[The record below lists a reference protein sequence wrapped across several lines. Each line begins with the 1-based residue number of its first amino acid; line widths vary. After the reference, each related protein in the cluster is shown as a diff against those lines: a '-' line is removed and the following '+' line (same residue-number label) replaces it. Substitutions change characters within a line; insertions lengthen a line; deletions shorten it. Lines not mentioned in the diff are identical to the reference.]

1 MRSGA
6 THWSAS
12 CRNTASRGSS
22 ASSTPTSSTSFPL
35 CPRRSQA
42 RPSDTSCARR
52 KRPLRNHI
60 AVLPCDGAGKEV
72 VPEAIKVLSAAGA
85 ELEFQEYDVNADQYM
100 WTGQPIPDAVW
111 ADLQKADTILFG
123 AVGDPRVDD
132 AAYLAGV
139 LLRLR
144 FKLDLYVNLRPAKLY
159 HDRLSPLR
167 REDRRKIDLLI
178 VRENTEG
185 LYVGMG
191 GRFKKGTEDEVAI
204 QEDLNTYLGVTRI
217 IEYAFGAAQREVVM
231 VDKSNAMTHAGALWQ
246 QQWRAIAKKRP
257 DIKTRHLYVD
267 AAAMQLVRDPTQF
280 DVIVT
285 GNLFGD
291 ILSDLTAEL
300 IGGMGIAPSG
310 NVNPETKRGLFEPV
324 HGTAPDIAGRGV
336 VNPIGAILSAS
347 MMVRHLGHNEMAN
360 AIEGAVESAIRAGE
374 CTRDLGGSLSTHEV
388 GDAVAKRLKD

>member
-1 MRSGA
+1 V
-6 THWSAS
+6 T
-12 CRNTASRGSS
+12 
-22 ASSTPTSSTSFPL
+22 
-35 CPRRSQA
+35 
-42 RPSDTSCARR
+42 
-52 KRPLRNHI
+52 KI

-72 VPEAIKVLSAAGA
+72 VPEAIKVLKAAGA
-85 ELEFQEYDVNADQYM
+85 DFDFEEYEVNADQYLR
-100 WTGQPIPDAVW
+100 TGEPIPAHVWGELERADA
-111 ADLQKADTILFG
+111 ILFG
-123 AVGDPRVDD
+123 AVGDPRVSD

-144 FKLDLYVNLRPAKLY
+144 FELDLYVNLRPARLY
-159 HDRLSPLR
+159 DDRLSPLR
-167 REDRRKIDLLI
+167 RDDKRGIDLLI

-191 GRFKKGTEDEVAI
+191 GRFKKGTDNEVAI

-217 IEYAFGAAQREVVM
+217 LEYAFGVAQREVVM
-231 VDKSNAMTHAGALWQ
+231 VDKSNAMTYAGALWQ
-246 QQWRAIAKKRP
+246 QQWKAVAAKHPKV
-257 DIKTRHLYVD
+257 KTRHLYVD

-310 NVNPETKRGLFEPV
+310 NINPQTGRSLFEPV

-336 VNPIGAILSAS
+336 VNPIGSILSAS
-347 MMVRHLGHNEMAN
+347 MMVRHLGQTEMAN

-374 CTRDLGGSLSTHEV
+374 CTRDLGGGLSTREV
-388 GDAVAKRLKD
+388 GDAVARRLKD

>member
-1 MRSGA
+1 M
-6 THWSAS
+6 T
-12 CRNTASRGSS
+12 
-22 ASSTPTSSTSFPL
+22 
-35 CPRRSQA
+35 
-42 RPSDTSCARR
+42 
-52 KRPLRNHI
+52 KI

-72 VPEAIKVLSAAGA
+72 VPEAIKVLRAAGA
-85 ELEFQEYDVNADQYM
+85 DFDFEEYEVNADQYLR
-100 WTGQPIPDAVW
+100 TGEPIPAHVWGELERADA
-111 ADLQKADTILFG
+111 ILFG
-123 AVGDPRVDD
+123 AVGDPRVNDT
-132 AAYLAGV
+132 AYLAGV

-144 FKLDLYVNLRPAKLY
+144 FELDLYVNLRPARLY
-159 HDRLSPLR
+159 DDRLSPLR
-167 REDRRKIDLLI
+167 RDDKRGIDLLI

-191 GRFKKGTEDEVAI
+191 GRFKKGTDNEVAI

-217 IEYAFGAAQREVVM
+217 LEYAFGVAQREVVM
-231 VDKSNAMTHAGALWQ
+231 VDKSNAMTYAGALWQ
-246 QQWRAIAKKRP
+246 QQWKAVAAKHPKV
-257 DIKTRHLYVD
+257 KTRHLYVD

-310 NVNPETKRGLFEPV
+310 NINPQTGRSLFEPV

-336 VNPIGAILSAS
+336 VNPIGSILSAS
-347 MMVRHLGHNEMAN
+347 MMVRHLGQTEMAN

-374 CTRDLGGSLSTHEV
+374 CTRDLGGNLSTHEV

>member
-1 MRSGA
+1 MR
-6 THWSAS
+6 
-12 CRNTASRGSS
+12 
-22 ASSTPTSSTSFPL
+22 
-35 CPRRSQA
+35 
-42 RPSDTSCARR
+42 
-52 KRPLRNHI
+52 
-60 AVLPCDGAGKEV
+60 
-72 VPEAIKVLSAAGA
+72 
-85 ELEFQEYDVNADQYM
+85 
-100 WTGQPIPDAVW
+100 TGEPIPAQVW
-111 ADLQKADTILFG
+111 SDLEKADAILFG
-123 AVGDPRVDD
+123 AVGDPRLDD

-144 FKLDLYVNLRPAKLY
+144 FELDLYVNLRPAKLFD
-159 HDRLSPLR
+159 DRLSPLR
-167 REDRRKIDLLI
+167 REDRRKMDLLI

-191 GRFKKGTEDEVAI
+191 GRFKKGTEHEVAI
-204 QEDLNTYLGVTRI
+204 QEDLNTYAGVTRI
-217 IEYAFGAAQREVVM
+217 LEYAFGAANREVVM
-231 VDKSNAMTHAGALWQ
+231 VDKSNAMTHAGGLWQ
-246 QQWRAIAKKRP
+246 QQWKAVSKKHP
-257 DIKTRHLYVD
+257 KVKTRHLYVD

-347 MMVRHLGHNEMAN
+347 MMVRHLGHTEMAT
-360 AIEGAVESAIRAGE
+360 AIEGAVGSAIRAGE
-374 CTRDLGGSLSTHEV
+374 CTRDVGGSLSTSEC
-388 GDAVAKRLKD
+388 GDAVAKRLRD

>member
-1 MRSGA
+1 M
-6 THWSAS
+6 T
-12 CRNTASRGSS
+12 
-22 ASSTPTSSTSFPL
+22 
-35 CPRRSQA
+35 
-42 RPSDTSCARR
+42 
-52 KRPLRNHI
+52 KI

-72 VPEAIKVLSAAGA
+72 VPEAIKVLRAAGA
-85 ELEFQEYDVNADQYM
+85 DFDFEEYEVNADQYLR
-100 WTGQPIPDAVW
+100 TGEPIPAHVWGELERADA
-111 ADLQKADTILFG
+111 ILFG
-123 AVGDPRVDD
+123 AVGDPRVNDT
-132 AAYLAGV
+132 AYLAGV

-144 FKLDLYVNLRPAKLY
+144 FELDLYVNLRPARLY
-159 HDRLSPLR
+159 DDRLSPLR
-167 REDRRKIDLLI
+167 RDDKRGIDLLI

-191 GRFKKGTEDEVAI
+191 GRFKKGTDNEVAI

-217 IEYAFGAAQREVVM
+217 LEYAFGVAQREVVM
-231 VDKSNAMTHAGALWQ
+231 VDKSNAMTYAGALWQ
-246 QQWRAIAKKRP
+246 QQWKAVAANHPKV
-257 DIKTRHLYVD
+257 KTRHLYVD

-310 NVNPETKRGLFEPV
+310 NINPQTGRSLFEPV

-336 VNPIGAILSAS
+336 VNPIGSILSAS
-347 MMVRHLGHNEMAN
+347 MMVRHLGQTEMAN

-374 CTRDLGGSLSTHEV
+374 CTRDLGGGLSTREV
-388 GDAVAKRLKD
+388 GDAVARRLKD

>member
-1 MRSGA
+1 M
-6 THWSAS
+6 T
-12 CRNTASRGSS
+12 
-22 ASSTPTSSTSFPL
+22 
-35 CPRRSQA
+35 
-42 RPSDTSCARR
+42 
-52 KRPLRNHI
+52 KI

-72 VPEAIKVLSAAGA
+72 VPEAIKVLKAAGA
-85 ELEFQEYDVNADQYM
+85 NFEFEEYEVNADQYLR
-100 WTGQPIPDAVW
+100 TGEPIPTKVWSELNSADA
-111 ADLQKADTILFG
+111 ILFG
-123 AVGDPRVDD
+123 AVGDPRVND

-144 FKLDLYVNLRPAKLY
+144 FELDLYVNLRPAKLY
-159 HDRLSPLR
+159 ADRLSPLR
-167 REDRRKIDLLI
+167 REDRRQIDLLI

-191 GRFKKGTEDEVAI
+191 GRFKKGTDQEVAI

-217 IEYAFGAAQREVVM
+217 VEYAFGVAQREVVM

-246 QQWRAIAKKRP
+246 QQWKAVATRHPK
-257 DIKTRHLYVD
+257 IKTRHLYVD

-310 NVNPETKRGLFEPV
+310 NVNPETGRGLFEPV

-347 MMVRHLGHNEMAN
+347 MMVKHLGHTEMAN

-374 CTRDLGGSLSTHEV
+374 CTRDLGGGLSTREV

>member
-1 MRSGA
+1 M
-6 THWSAS
+6 T
-12 CRNTASRGSS
+12 
-22 ASSTPTSSTSFPL
+22 
-35 CPRRSQA
+35 
-42 RPSDTSCARR
+42 
-52 KRPLRNHI
+52 KI

-72 VPEAIKVLSAAGA
+72 VPEAIKVLRAAGA
-85 ELEFQEYDVNADQYM
+85 DFEFQEYDVNADQYM
-100 WTGQPIPDAVW
+100 RTGEPIPASTW
-111 ADLQKADTILFG
+111 SELQQADSILFG
-123 AVGDPRVDD
+123 AVGDPRVND

-144 FKLDLYVNLRPAKLY
+144 FELDLYVNLRPARLY
-159 HDRLSPLR
+159 DDRLSPLR

-191 GRFKKGTEDEVAI
+191 GRFKAGTAEEVAI
-204 QEDLNTYLGVTRI
+204 QEDLNTHLGVTRI
-217 IEYAFGAAQREVVM
+217 IEYAFGAAKREVVM

-246 QQWRAIAKKRP
+246 ERWKAVAKKHS
-257 DIKTRHLYVD
+257 DVKTRHLYVD

-300 IGGMGIAPSG
+300 IGGMGIAPSA
-310 NVNPETKRGLFEPV
+310 NINPETGRGLFEPV
-324 HGTAPDIAGRGV
+324 HGTAPDIAGKGI

-347 MMVRHLGHNEMAN
+347 MMVRHLGHTEMAQ
-360 AIEGAVESAIRAGE
+360 AIEGAVQSAIRAGD
-374 CTRDLGGSLSTHEV
+374 CTRDLGGALATGEV
-388 GDAVAKRLKD
+388 GDAVVKRLRD